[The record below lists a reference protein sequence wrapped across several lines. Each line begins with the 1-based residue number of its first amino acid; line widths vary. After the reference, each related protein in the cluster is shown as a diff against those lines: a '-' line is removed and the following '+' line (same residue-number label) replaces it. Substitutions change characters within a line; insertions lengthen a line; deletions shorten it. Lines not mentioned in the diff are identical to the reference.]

1 MTVTQK
7 NTYVGK
13 SITHESAHLHVSGKA
28 NYVDD
33 IPEIEGTLY
42 AGLGLAEIA
51 HGKIINM
58 DLSAVWQAEGV
69 VSVLTGTELLHN
81 NCGPVVADEPI
92 IATDTVSFFG
102 QVIFVVVA
110 KTYQQAQQA
119 SRLAKVTYEALEPIL
134 TIEQAIAR
142 QSWILPPVQITAGDA
157 NAKLAVAP
165 YRLQGIA
172 QVGGQEHFYLE
183 GQICYAYPKEEDM
196 LQVLCSTQH
205 PTEMQLLISEA
216 VGYGMHQVSVEVRRM
231 GGGFGGKESQSAQ
244 WACITAI
251 LSVKLKRPVKL
262 RLDRD
267 TDMIVTGKRH
277 GFAYQWDVGFDEQG
291 MILGLYIQLASNCGS
306 STDLSGP
313 VNDRAICHV
322 DNGYYLDAVTIDSL
336 RCKTNT
342 VSNTAFRGFGG
353 PQGMFPIEYIMDD
366 IGYALDIDPLIIR
379 QRNFYTAMSE
389 QAGID
394 FSAENIDEIA
404 PRSKTPYG
412 TYVKDNILPDL
423 VSKLAEH
430 CDYFTRRETIK
441 SFNEQS
447 PIIKKGLALTPVKF
461 GISFNATLFNQAG
474 ALVHIYTDGTILVNH
489 GGTEMGQGLYS
500 KIRQIVAD
508 EFSLDLSKIRLSAT
522 DTAKVPNTSAT
533 AASSGTDLNG
543 KAAQAACINI
553 RNRLQTFA
561 AELANTKPSQVQ
573 FKDGYIYASGQSWQ
587 FAEFI
592 KLAYQAR
599 IQLWDSGFYKT
610 PDIHWNPVL
619 RYGRPFF
626 YFAYGAAASEVA
638 IDTLTGESKV
648 LRVDILHDVGN
659 SINPAIDIGQ
669 IEGGFIQGM
678 GWLTSEE
685 LYWVPEGRKQGHLF
699 THAPSTYKIPTA
711 TDMPKIFNVNLYDN
725 QNLENTIHRS
735 KAVGEP
741 PFMLALSVFSALRD
755 AVSASITTPILQN
768 GIKVKP
774 FLSAPATPEAILQ
787 AIVNAKQ
794 LVNSQTQLS
803 NQSSKV
809 YTNQYDKWM
818 DRQACIMAHTE

>member
-1 MTVTQK
+1 MNEMTVTQK

-33 IPEIEGTLY
+33 IPEVEGTLY

-69 VSVLTGTELLHN
+69 VSVLTGIELLHN

-142 QSWILPPVQITAGDA
+142 QSWILPPVQLTAGDA

-165 YRLQGIA
+165 YRLQGMA

-500 KIRQIVAD
+500 KIRQIVAH

-711 TDMPKIFNVNLYDN
+711 TDMPKIFNVNLYGN

-755 AVSASITTPILQN
+755 AVSANITTPILQN

-794 LVNSQTQLS
+794 LVNSQTHLS
-803 NQSSKV
+803 NQ
-809 YTNQYDKWM
+809 
-818 DRQACIMAHTE
+818 

>member
-1 MTVTQK
+1 MNDMTVTQK

-794 LVNSQTQLS
+794 LVNSQTHLS
-803 NQSSKV
+803 NQ
-809 YTNQYDKWM
+809 
-818 DRQACIMAHTE
+818 

>member
-1 MTVTQK
+1 MNEMTVTQK

-33 IPEIEGTLY
+33 IPEVEGTLY

-142 QSWILPPVQITAGDA
+142 QSWILPPVQLTAGDA

-165 YRLQGIA
+165 YRLQGMA

-322 DNGYYLDAVTIDSL
+322 DNGYYLDAVTIHSL

-353 PQGMFPIEYIMDD
+353 PQGMFPIEYLMDD

-794 LVNSQTQLS
+794 LVNSQTHLS
-803 NQSSKV
+803 NQ
-809 YTNQYDKWM
+809 
-818 DRQACIMAHTE
+818 

>member
-33 IPEIEGTLY
+33 IPEVEGTLY

-69 VSVLTGTELLHN
+69 VSVLTGIELLHN

-165 YRLQGIA
+165 YRLQGMA

-500 KIRQIVAD
+500 KIRQIVAH

-553 RNRLQTFA
+553 RNRLKTFA

-794 LVNSQTQLS
+794 LVNSQTHLS
-803 NQSSKV
+803 NQ
-809 YTNQYDKWM
+809 
-818 DRQACIMAHTE
+818 

>member
-1 MTVTQK
+1 MNEKTVTQK

-33 IPEIEGTLY
+33 IAEVEGTLY

-142 QSWILPPVQITAGDA
+142 QSWILPPVQLTAGDA

-165 YRLQGIA
+165 YRLQGMA

-404 PRSKTPYG
+404 PRSRTPYG

-500 KIRQIVAD
+500 KIRQIVAH

-755 AVSASITTPILQN
+755 AVSANITTPILQN

-794 LVNSQTQLS
+794 LVNSQTHLS
-803 NQSSKV
+803 NQ
-809 YTNQYDKWM
+809 
-818 DRQACIMAHTE
+818 

>member
-1 MTVTQK
+1 MNEMTVTQK

-33 IPEIEGTLY
+33 IPEVEGTLY

-51 HGKIINM
+51 NGKIINM

-69 VSVLTGTELLHN
+69 VSVLTGIELLHN

-142 QSWILPPVQITAGDA
+142 QSWILPPVQLTAGDA

-165 YRLQGIA
+165 YRLQGMA

-447 PIIKKGLALTPVKF
+447 PIIKKGFALTPVKF

-500 KIRQIVAD
+500 KIRQIVAH

-755 AVSASITTPILQN
+755 AVSANITTPILQN

-803 NQSSKV
+803 NQSS
-809 YTNQYDKWM
+809 
-818 DRQACIMAHTE
+818 

>member
-1 MTVTQK
+1 MNDMTVTQK
-7 NTYVGK
+7 NTYVGR

-92 IATDTVSFFG
+92 IATDMVSFFG

-500 KIRQIVAD
+500 KIRQIVAH
-508 EFSLDLSKIRLSAT
+508 EFSLNLSKIRLSAT

-794 LVNSQTQLS
+794 LVNSQTHLS
-803 NQSSKV
+803 NQ
-809 YTNQYDKWM
+809 
-818 DRQACIMAHTE
+818 

>member
-1 MTVTQK
+1 MNEMTVTQK

-33 IPEIEGTLY
+33 IPEVEGTLY

-69 VSVLTGTELLHN
+69 VTVLTGAELLHN

-142 QSWILPPVQITAGDA
+142 QSWILPPVQLTAGDA

-165 YRLQGIA
+165 YRLQGMA

-500 KIRQIVAD
+500 KIRQIVAH

-553 RNRLQTFA
+553 RNRLKTFA
-561 AELANTKPSQVQ
+561 AELANTKPNQVQ

-711 TDMPKIFNVNLYDN
+711 TDMPKIFNVNLYGN

-755 AVSASITTPILQN
+755 AVSANITTPILQN

-794 LVNSQTQLS
+794 LVNSQTHLS
-803 NQSSKV
+803 NQ
-809 YTNQYDKWM
+809 
-818 DRQACIMAHTE
+818 

>member
-1 MTVTQK
+1 MNEMTVTQK

-33 IPEIEGTLY
+33 IPEVEGTLY

-69 VSVLTGTELLHN
+69 VSVLTGIELLHN

-165 YRLQGIA
+165 YRLQGMA

-500 KIRQIVAD
+500 KIRQIVAH

-561 AELANTKPSQVQ
+561 AELANTKPNQVQ

-711 TDMPKIFNVNLYDN
+711 TDMPKIFNVNLYGN

-741 PFMLALSVFSALRD
+741 PFMLALSVFSALRE
-755 AVSASITTPILQN
+755 AVSANITTPILQN

-794 LVNSQTQLS
+794 LVNSQTHLSNLS
-803 NQSSKV
+803 NQ
-809 YTNQYDKWM
+809 
-818 DRQACIMAHTE
+818 

>member
-1 MTVTQK
+1 MNEMTVTQK

-33 IPEIEGTLY
+33 IPEVEGTLY

-69 VSVLTGTELLHN
+69 VTVLTGTELLHN

-142 QSWILPPVQITAGDA
+142 QSWILPPVQLTAGDA

-165 YRLQGIA
+165 YRLQGMA

-500 KIRQIVAD
+500 KIRQIVAH

-553 RNRLQTFA
+553 RNRLKTFA
-561 AELANTKPSQVQ
+561 AELANTKPNQVQ

-741 PFMLALSVFSALRD
+741 PFMLALSVFSALRE
-755 AVSASITTPILQN
+755 AVSANITTPILQN

-794 LVNSQTQLS
+794 LVNSQTHLS
-803 NQSSKV
+803 NQ
-809 YTNQYDKWM
+809 
-818 DRQACIMAHTE
+818 

>member
-1 MTVTQK
+1 MNDMTVTQK

-33 IPEIEGTLY
+33 IPEVEGTLY

-51 HGKIINM
+51 NGKIINM

-69 VSVLTGTELLHN
+69 VTVLTGTELLHN

-119 SRLAKVTYEALEPIL
+119 SRLAKVAYEALEPIL

-142 QSWILPPVQITAGDA
+142 QSWILPPVQLTAGDA

-165 YRLQGIA
+165 YRLQGMA

-404 PRSKTPYG
+404 PRSRTPYG

-794 LVNSQTQLS
+794 LVNSQTHLS
-803 NQSSKV
+803 NQ
-809 YTNQYDKWM
+809 
-818 DRQACIMAHTE
+818 

>member
-1 MTVTQK
+1 MNDMTVTQK

-33 IPEIEGTLY
+33 IPEVEGTLY

-69 VSVLTGTELLHN
+69 VTVLTGTELLHN

-142 QSWILPPVQITAGDA
+142 QSWILPPVQLTAGDA

-165 YRLQGIA
+165 YRLQGMA

-500 KIRQIVAD
+500 KIRQIVAH

-711 TDMPKIFNVNLYDN
+711 TDMPKIFNVNLYGN

-794 LVNSQTQLS
+794 LVNSQTHLS
-803 NQSSKV
+803 NQ
-809 YTNQYDKWM
+809 
-818 DRQACIMAHTE
+818 

>member
-1 MTVTQK
+1 MNDMTVTQK

-142 QSWILPPVQITAGDA
+142 QSWILPPVQITEGDA

-500 KIRQIVAD
+500 KIRQIVAH

-794 LVNSQTQLS
+794 LVNSQTHLS
-803 NQSSKV
+803 NQ
-809 YTNQYDKWM
+809 
-818 DRQACIMAHTE
+818 

>member
-1 MTVTQK
+1 MNEMTVTQK

-33 IPEIEGTLY
+33 IPEVEGTLY

-69 VSVLTGTELLHN
+69 VSVLTGIELLHN

-165 YRLQGIA
+165 YRLQGMA

-561 AELANTKPSQVQ
+561 AELANTKPNQVQ

-711 TDMPKIFNVNLYDN
+711 TDMPKIFNVNLYGN

-741 PFMLALSVFSALRD
+741 PFMLALSVFSALRE
-755 AVSASITTPILQN
+755 AVSANITTPILQN

-794 LVNSQTQLS
+794 LVNSQTHLSNLS
-803 NQSSKV
+803 NQ
-809 YTNQYDKWM
+809 
-818 DRQACIMAHTE
+818 

>member
-1 MTVTQK
+1 MNEKTVTQK

-33 IPEIEGTLY
+33 IAEVEGTLY

-142 QSWILPPVQITAGDA
+142 QSWILPPVQLTAGDA

-165 YRLQGIA
+165 YRLQGMA

-353 PQGMFPIEYIMDD
+353 PQGMFPIEYLMDD

-404 PRSKTPYG
+404 PRSRTPYG

-500 KIRQIVAD
+500 KIRQIVAH

-755 AVSASITTPILQN
+755 AVSANITTPILQN

-794 LVNSQTQLS
+794 LVNSQTHLS
-803 NQSSKV
+803 NQ
-809 YTNQYDKWM
+809 
-818 DRQACIMAHTE
+818 

>member
-1 MTVTQK
+1 MNEMTVTQK

-33 IPEIEGTLY
+33 IPEVEGTLY

-69 VSVLTGTELLHN
+69 VSVLTGIELLHN

-142 QSWILPPVQITAGDA
+142 QSWILPPVQLTAGDA

-165 YRLQGIA
+165 YRLQGMA

-500 KIRQIVAD
+500 KIRQIVAH

-561 AELANTKPSQVQ
+561 AELANTKPNQVQ

-755 AVSASITTPILQN
+755 AVSANITTPILQN

-794 LVNSQTQLS
+794 LVNSQTHLSNLS
-803 NQSSKV
+803 NQ
-809 YTNQYDKWM
+809 
-818 DRQACIMAHTE
+818 

>member
-1 MTVTQK
+1 MNEMTVTQK

-33 IPEIEGTLY
+33 IPEVEGTLY

-69 VSVLTGTELLHN
+69 VSVLTGIELLHN

-142 QSWILPPVQITAGDA
+142 QSWILPPVQLTAGDA

-165 YRLQGIA
+165 YRLQGMA

-500 KIRQIVAD
+500 KIRQIVAH

-561 AELANTKPSQVQ
+561 AELANTKPNQVQ

-741 PFMLALSVFSALRD
+741 PFMLALSVFSALRN

-794 LVNSQTQLS
+794 LVNSQTHLS
-803 NQSSKV
+803 NQ
-809 YTNQYDKWM
+809 
-818 DRQACIMAHTE
+818 

>member
-1 MTVTQK
+1 MNEMTVTQK

-33 IPEIEGTLY
+33 IPEVEGTLY

-69 VSVLTGTELLHN
+69 VSVLTGIELLHN

-165 YRLQGIA
+165 YRLQGMA

-500 KIRQIVAD
+500 KIRQIVAH

-553 RNRLQTFA
+553 RNRLKTFA
-561 AELANTKPSQVQ
+561 AELANTKPNQVQ

-741 PFMLALSVFSALRD
+741 PFMLALSVFFALRD

-794 LVNSQTQLS
+794 LVNSQTHLS
-803 NQSSKV
+803 NQ
-809 YTNQYDKWM
+809 
-818 DRQACIMAHTE
+818 

>member
-1 MTVTQK
+1 MNDMTVTQK

-33 IPEIEGTLY
+33 IPEVEGTLY

-142 QSWILPPVQITAGDA
+142 QSWILPPVQLTAGDA

-794 LVNSQTQLS
+794 LVNSQTHLS
-803 NQSSKV
+803 NQ
-809 YTNQYDKWM
+809 
-818 DRQACIMAHTE
+818 

>member
-1 MTVTQK
+1 MNEMTVTQK

-500 KIRQIVAD
+500 KIRQIVAH

-685 LYWVPEGRKQGHLF
+685 LYWVLEGRKQGHLF

-741 PFMLALSVFSALRD
+741 PFMLALSVFSALRE
-755 AVSASITTPILQN
+755 AVSANITTPILQN

-794 LVNSQTQLS
+794 LVNSQTHLSNLS
-803 NQSSKV
+803 NQ
-809 YTNQYDKWM
+809 
-818 DRQACIMAHTE
+818 

>member
-1 MTVTQK
+1 MNEMTVTQK

-33 IPEIEGTLY
+33 IPEVEGTLY

-51 HGKIINM
+51 NGKIINM

-142 QSWILPPVQITAGDA
+142 QSWILPPVQLTAGDA

-165 YRLQGIA
+165 YRLQGMA

-404 PRSKTPYG
+404 PRSRTPYG

-711 TDMPKIFNVNLYDN
+711 TDMPKIFNVNLYGN

-741 PFMLALSVFSALRD
+741 PFMLALSVFSALRE
-755 AVSASITTPILQN
+755 AVSANITTPILQN

-794 LVNSQTQLS
+794 LVNSQTHLSNLS
-803 NQSSKV
+803 NQ
-809 YTNQYDKWM
+809 
-818 DRQACIMAHTE
+818 

>member
-1 MTVTQK
+1 MNEMTVTQK

-33 IPEIEGTLY
+33 IPEVEGTLY

-51 HGKIINM
+51 NGKIINM

-69 VSVLTGTELLHN
+69 VTVLTGTELLHN

-142 QSWILPPVQITAGDA
+142 QSWILPPVQLTAGDA

-165 YRLQGIA
+165 YRLQGMA

-404 PRSKTPYG
+404 PRSRTPYG

-794 LVNSQTQLS
+794 LVNSQTHLS
-803 NQSSKV
+803 NQ
-809 YTNQYDKWM
+809 
-818 DRQACIMAHTE
+818 

>member
-1 MTVTQK
+1 MNDMTVTQK

-165 YRLQGIA
+165 YRLQGMA

-787 AIVNAKQ
+787 AIVKAKQ
-794 LVNSQTQLS
+794 LVNSQTHLS
-803 NQSSKV
+803 NQ
-809 YTNQYDKWM
+809 
-818 DRQACIMAHTE
+818 

>member
-1 MTVTQK
+1 MNEMTVTQK

-33 IPEIEGTLY
+33 IPEVEGTLY

-142 QSWILPPVQITAGDA
+142 QSWILPPVQLTAGDA

-165 YRLQGIA
+165 YRLQGMA

-500 KIRQIVAD
+500 KIRQIVAH

-553 RNRLQTFA
+553 RNRLKTFA
-561 AELANTKPSQVQ
+561 AELANTKPNQVQ

-711 TDMPKIFNVNLYDN
+711 TDMPKIFNVNLYGN

-755 AVSASITTPILQN
+755 AVSANITTPILQN

-794 LVNSQTQLS
+794 LVNSQTHLSNLS
-803 NQSSKV
+803 NQ
-809 YTNQYDKWM
+809 
-818 DRQACIMAHTE
+818 

>member
-33 IPEIEGTLY
+33 IPEVEGTLY

-69 VSVLTGTELLHN
+69 VTVLTGAELLHN

-165 YRLQGIA
+165 YRLQGMA

-342 VSNTAFRGFGG
+342 VSNMAFRGFGG

-430 CDYFTRRETIK
+430 CDYFTRLETIK

-553 RNRLQTFA
+553 RNRLKTFA
-561 AELANTKPSQVQ
+561 AELANTKPNQVQ

-741 PFMLALSVFSALRD
+741 PFMLALSVFSALRE
-755 AVSASITTPILQN
+755 AVSANITTPILQN

-794 LVNSQTQLS
+794 LVNSQTHLSNLS
-803 NQSSKV
+803 NQ
-809 YTNQYDKWM
+809 
-818 DRQACIMAHTE
+818 

>member
-1 MTVTQK
+1 MNEMTVTQK

-33 IPEIEGTLY
+33 IPEVEGTLY

-69 VSVLTGTELLHN
+69 VSVLTGIELLHN

-553 RNRLQTFA
+553 RNRLKTFA
-561 AELANTKPSQVQ
+561 AELANTKPNQVQ

-741 PFMLALSVFSALRD
+741 PFMLALSVFSALRE
-755 AVSASITTPILQN
+755 AVSANITTPILQN

-794 LVNSQTQLS
+794 LVNSQTHLS
-803 NQSSKV
+803 NQ
-809 YTNQYDKWM
+809 
-818 DRQACIMAHTE
+818 

>member
-1 MTVTQK
+1 MNEMTVTQK

-33 IPEIEGTLY
+33 IPEVEGTLY

-69 VSVLTGTELLHN
+69 VSVLTGIELLHN

-142 QSWILPPVQITAGDA
+142 QSWILPPVQLTAGDA

-165 YRLQGIA
+165 YRLQGMA

-500 KIRQIVAD
+500 KIRQIVAH

-553 RNRLQTFA
+553 RNRLKTFA

-794 LVNSQTQLS
+794 LVNSQTHLS
-803 NQSSKV
+803 NQ
-809 YTNQYDKWM
+809 
-818 DRQACIMAHTE
+818 

>member
-1 MTVTQK
+1 MNDMTVTQK
-7 NTYVGK
+7 NTYVGR

-92 IATDTVSFFG
+92 IATDMVSFFG

-794 LVNSQTQLS
+794 LVNSQTHLSNLS
-803 NQSSKV
+803 NQ
-809 YTNQYDKWM
+809 
-818 DRQACIMAHTE
+818 

>member
-1 MTVTQK
+1 MNEMTVTQK

-33 IPEIEGTLY
+33 IPEVEGTLY

-69 VSVLTGTELLHN
+69 VSVLTGIELLHN

-142 QSWILPPVQITAGDA
+142 QSWILPPVQLTAGDA

-165 YRLQGIA
+165 YRLQGMA

-500 KIRQIVAD
+500 KIRQIVAH

-711 TDMPKIFNVNLYDN
+711 TDMPKIFNVNLYGN

-741 PFMLALSVFSALRD
+741 PFMLALSVFSALRE
-755 AVSASITTPILQN
+755 AVSANITTPILQN

-794 LVNSQTQLS
+794 LVNSQTHLS
-803 NQSSKV
+803 NQ
-809 YTNQYDKWM
+809 
-818 DRQACIMAHTE
+818 

>member
-33 IPEIEGTLY
+33 IPEVEGTLY

-522 DTAKVPNTSAT
+522 DTAKVSNTSAT

-794 LVNSQTQLS
+794 LVNSQTHLS
-803 NQSSKV
+803 NQ
-809 YTNQYDKWM
+809 
-818 DRQACIMAHTE
+818 

>member
-1 MTVTQK
+1 MNEKTVTQK

-33 IPEIEGTLY
+33 IAEVEGTLY

-142 QSWILPPVQITAGDA
+142 QSWILPPVQLTAGDA

-165 YRLQGIA
+165 YRLQGMA

-353 PQGMFPIEYIMDD
+353 PQGMFPIEYLMDD

-404 PRSKTPYG
+404 PRSRTPYG

-500 KIRQIVAD
+500 KIRQIVAH

-561 AELANTKPSQVQ
+561 AELANTKPNQVQ

-755 AVSASITTPILQN
+755 AVSANITTPILQN

-794 LVNSQTQLS
+794 LVNSQTHLSNLS
-803 NQSSKV
+803 NQ
-809 YTNQYDKWM
+809 
-818 DRQACIMAHTE
+818 

>member
-33 IPEIEGTLY
+33 IPEVEGTLY

-69 VSVLTGTELLHN
+69 VSVLTGIELLHN

-142 QSWILPPVQITAGDA
+142 QSWILPPVQLTAGDA

-165 YRLQGIA
+165 YRLQGMA

-500 KIRQIVAD
+500 KIRQIVAH

-553 RNRLQTFA
+553 RNRLKTFA
-561 AELANTKPSQVQ
+561 AELANTKPNQVQ

-741 PFMLALSVFSALRD
+741 PFMLALSVFSALRE
-755 AVSASITTPILQN
+755 AVSANITTPILQN

-794 LVNSQTQLS
+794 LVNSQTHLS
-803 NQSSKV
+803 NQ
-809 YTNQYDKWM
+809 
-818 DRQACIMAHTE
+818 

>member
-1 MTVTQK
+1 MNEMTVTQK

-33 IPEIEGTLY
+33 IPEVEGTLY

-81 NCGPVVADEPI
+81 NCGPMVADEPI

-165 YRLQGIA
+165 YRLQGMA

-500 KIRQIVAD
+500 KIRQIVAH

-553 RNRLQTFA
+553 RNRLKTFA
-561 AELANTKPSQVQ
+561 AELANTKPNQVQ

-711 TDMPKIFNVNLYDN
+711 TDMPKIFNVNLYGN

-741 PFMLALSVFSALRD
+741 PFMLALSVFSALRE
-755 AVSASITTPILQN
+755 AVSANITTPILQN

-794 LVNSQTQLS
+794 LVNSQTHLSNLS
-803 NQSSKV
+803 NQ
-809 YTNQYDKWM
+809 
-818 DRQACIMAHTE
+818 

>member
-1 MTVTQK
+1 MNDMTVTQK
-7 NTYVGK
+7 NTYVGR

-92 IATDTVSFFG
+92 IATDMVSFFG

-142 QSWILPPVQITAGDA
+142 QSWILPPVQLTAGDA

-794 LVNSQTQLS
+794 LVNSQTHLS
-803 NQSSKV
+803 NQ
-809 YTNQYDKWM
+809 
-818 DRQACIMAHTE
+818 

>member
-1 MTVTQK
+1 MNDMTVTQK

-33 IPEIEGTLY
+33 IPEVEGTLY

-51 HGKIINM
+51 NGKIINM

-69 VSVLTGTELLHN
+69 VTVLTGIELLHN

-142 QSWILPPVQITAGDA
+142 QSWILPPVQLTAGDA

-165 YRLQGIA
+165 YRLQGMA

-404 PRSKTPYG
+404 PRSRTPYG

-794 LVNSQTQLS
+794 LVNSQTHLS
-803 NQSSKV
+803 NQ
-809 YTNQYDKWM
+809 
-818 DRQACIMAHTE
+818 

>member
-1 MTVTQK
+1 MNDMTVTQK
-7 NTYVGK
+7 NTYVGR

-92 IATDTVSFFG
+92 IATDMVSFFG

-794 LVNSQTQLS
+794 LVNSQTHLS
-803 NQSSKV
+803 NQ
-809 YTNQYDKWM
+809 
-818 DRQACIMAHTE
+818 

>member
-1 MTVTQK
+1 MNDMTVTQK
-7 NTYVGK
+7 NTYVGR

-92 IATDTVSFFG
+92 IATDMVSFFG

-119 SRLAKVTYEALEPIL
+119 RRLAKVTYEALEPIL

-500 KIRQIVAD
+500 KIHQIVAD

-794 LVNSQTQLS
+794 LVNSQTHLS
-803 NQSSKV
+803 NQ
-809 YTNQYDKWM
+809 
-818 DRQACIMAHTE
+818 

>member
-7 NTYVGK
+7 NTYVGR

-69 VSVLTGTELLHN
+69 VSVLTGIELLHN

-92 IATDTVSFFG
+92 IATDMVSFFG

-119 SRLAKVTYEALEPIL
+119 RRLAKVTYEALEPIL

-500 KIRQIVAD
+500 KIHQIVAD

-794 LVNSQTQLS
+794 LVNSQTHLS
-803 NQSSKV
+803 NQ
-809 YTNQYDKWM
+809 
-818 DRQACIMAHTE
+818 

>member
-33 IPEIEGTLY
+33 IPEVEGTLY

-69 VSVLTGTELLHN
+69 VSVLTGIELLHN

-142 QSWILPPVQITAGDA
+142 QSWILPPVQLTAGDA

-165 YRLQGIA
+165 YRLQGMA

-500 KIRQIVAD
+500 KIRQIVAH

-543 KAAQAACINI
+543 KAAQAAYINI

-711 TDMPKIFNVNLYDN
+711 TDMPKIFNVNLYGN

-755 AVSASITTPILQN
+755 AVSANITTPILQN

-794 LVNSQTQLS
+794 LVNSQTHLS
-803 NQSSKV
+803 NQ
-809 YTNQYDKWM
+809 
-818 DRQACIMAHTE
+818 

>member
-1 MTVTQK
+1 MNEMTVTQK

-33 IPEIEGTLY
+33 IPEVEGTLY

-69 VSVLTGTELLHN
+69 VSVLTGIELLHN

-165 YRLQGIA
+165 YRLQGMA

-404 PRSKTPYG
+404 PRSRTPYG

-794 LVNSQTQLS
+794 LVNSQTHLS
-803 NQSSKV
+803 NQ
-809 YTNQYDKWM
+809 
-818 DRQACIMAHTE
+818 